1 VYDELVVGG
10 LKLSSGL
17 LVELLEDGDSL
28 HNPLIL
34 WVRLPVYH
42 GSEQPFKLGLEV
54 SAKAGSVE
62 AFPDLL
68 DESLLFVTAAL
79 AVNVALRVCRS
90 IAQ

>member
-42 GSEQPFKLGLEV
+42 GSEQPFKV